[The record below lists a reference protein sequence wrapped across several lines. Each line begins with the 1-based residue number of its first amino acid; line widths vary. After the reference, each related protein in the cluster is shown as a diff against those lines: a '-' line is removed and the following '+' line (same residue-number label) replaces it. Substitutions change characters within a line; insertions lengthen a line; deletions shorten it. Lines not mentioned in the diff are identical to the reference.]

1 MAKLPLSVTQRQKK
15 KTVPNGPVA
24 LDKGVLNENV
34 DNVNRL
40 HFAAFEKVEQ
50 ESDALRKIGQLQVK
64 PRRNVESLEIPE
76 AVRLINKILISNQ

>member
-1 MAKLPLSVTQRQKK
+1 M
-15 KTVPNGPVA
+15 A

-40 HFAAFEKVEQ
+40 HFAVFEKVEQ
-50 ESDALRKIGQLQVK
+50 ESDELRKIGQLQVK

>member
-1 MAKLPLSVTQRQKK
+1 M
-15 KTVPNGPVA
+15 
-24 LDKGVLNENV
+24 DKGVLNENV
-34 DNVNRL
+34 DNMNRP

-50 ESDALRKIGQLQVK
+50 ESDELRKIGQLQVK